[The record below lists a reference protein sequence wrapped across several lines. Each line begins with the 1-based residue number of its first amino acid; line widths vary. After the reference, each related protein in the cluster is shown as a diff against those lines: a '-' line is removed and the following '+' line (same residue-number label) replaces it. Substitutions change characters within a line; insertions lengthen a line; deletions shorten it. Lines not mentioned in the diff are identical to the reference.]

1 MKIQKINT
9 GIIITKTAK
18 QPSAKI
24 EFSLDELDAL
34 SEFCERLQD
43 EKDIR
48 EYLNTAVTIPDS
60 AEVSAPVAAK
70 YLRDAALFEQ
80 LVDETR
86 RNQEENQSNFLTA
99 VSDAVS
105 SIEKSR
111 DVKEWH
117 GLTKETAE
125 RFAREFMA
133 ERNPGRWSGFG
144 EVPESVS
151 LDPLNFPIND
161 IYPKGNKPA
170 LRMQLISVTY
180 PSLHRVCECSI
191 IEDGVDLWA
200 RRTLDSMTAGT
211 VEDLVETVLY
221 VARMYER
228 SKCFER
234 VYVQRSTLDKE
245 EYDGIIA
252 GFRYGANFDK
262 NSFISVSGFFPDD
275 IDMTITWK
283 CDDDGKVYNEAVLH
297 KNSSEEVLAYSGR
310 MYKFCNHYV
319 LPYKGAEY
327 HVIVNVFP
335 EPHVLEKTVYI
346 SEKHARTIEKYL
358 RGKELQGMGA
368 SLSETATFPDG
379 FSLDIRCCGTKDDS
393 FAEAI
398 LYDCEGKEVALT
410 EPCDAFTGC
419 WELED
424 ETTGTT
430 YRAHVMT
437 ESDCN

>member
-18 QPSAKI
+18 QPSSKI

-60 AEVSAPVAAK
+60 AEVSAPIAAK

-86 RNQEENQSNFLTA
+86 RNQEENQSDFLTA
-99 VSDAVS
+99 VSEAVA

-151 LDPLNFPIND
+151 LDPLNFLIND

-211 VEDLVETVLY
+211 VEDLVETILY
-221 VARMYER
+221 TARMYEK
-228 SKCFER
+228 SKDFER
-234 VYVQRSTLDKE
+234 IYVHHFTFEKDLYDTVVTSSSYGMDSDAVDFFSSNEPFRDGLD
-245 EYDGIIA
+245 
-252 GFRYGANFDK
+252 
-262 NSFISVSGFFPDD
+262 V
-275 IDMTITWK
+275 TITYT
-283 CDDDGKVYNEAVLH
+283 CDKDGRVY
-297 KNSSEEVLAYSGR
+297 SEVALRDAPSEQILARSGR
-310 MYKFCNHYV
+310 MYEFCNHYIV
-319 LPYKGAEY
+319 PYKGAEY
-327 HVIVNVFP
+327 HIFIDILP
-335 EPHVLEKTVYI
+335 ESRVLEKTIYI
-346 SEKHARTIEKYL
+346 SEKCAKTIEKYL
-358 RGKELQGMGA
+358 RGEELQGMGV

-379 FSLDIRCCGTKDDS
+379 FDMDIRCCGTKDDS
-393 FAEAI
+393 FTEAI
-398 LYDCEGKEVALT
+398 LYDRKGREVALT

-419 WELED
+419 WELD
-424 ETTGTT
+424 DDSTGTT
-430 YRAHVMT
+430 YRVHVMT
-437 ESDCN
+437 RPDMN